1 MRTEYQS
8 QAQMPY
14 RNDVPFE
21 TRQAAIEERI
31 AAEQASVKRA
41 GEDAKNLALASQEY
55 RDDLVKLLGHD
66 KYAQLRAYVHE
77 QKRYARKFLLP
88 PRGPEMSKE
97 EVDRF
102 RGERREES
110 LAFLNQLGIAPSKLQ
125 SLSQR
130 VGTRIKQLGPSH
142 PVRDGKRVML
152 QLPSDVPQEIRA
164 GKTNPWTYFA
174 PPYPGWAWSYT
185 GFNAGFTFI
194 PTLYLDPGIG
204 LVGNINHLQDTDAS
218 DNDYGH
224 MVYNTAIRIWYQMPT
239 AGLIE
244 AWIEG
249 QVASAHHRVS
259 LHDEFGWSD
268 SDAWQH
274 DYLTFNA
281 TVGGSSSAVQMS
293 EMSWFSEEGNT
304 DGYWDNEYL
313 TEGASYWANLVS
325 DRSVIIP
332 AGAWVLL
339 EVGMT
344 NFNATFANDV
354 TVYSTMDF
362 RWIIKQ
368 VIVHSTGG

>member
-1 MRTEYQS
+1 
-8 QAQMPY
+8 
-14 RNDVPFE
+14 
-21 TRQAAIEERI
+21 
-31 AAEQASVKRA
+31 
-41 GEDAKNLALASQEY
+41 
-55 RDDLVKLLGHD
+55 
-66 KYAQLRAYVHE
+66 
-77 QKRYARKFLLP
+77 
-88 PRGPEMSKE
+88 
-97 EVDRF
+97 
-102 RGERREES
+102 
-110 LAFLNQLGIAPSKLQ
+110 
-125 SLSQR
+125 
-130 VGTRIKQLGPSH
+130 
-142 PVRDGKRVML
+142 
-152 QLPSDVPQEIRA
+152 
-164 GKTNPWTYFA
+164 
-174 PPYPGWAWSYT
+174 
-185 GFNAGFTFI
+185 
-194 PTLYLDPGIG
+194 
-204 LVGNINHLQDTDAS
+204 
-218 DNDYGH
+218 